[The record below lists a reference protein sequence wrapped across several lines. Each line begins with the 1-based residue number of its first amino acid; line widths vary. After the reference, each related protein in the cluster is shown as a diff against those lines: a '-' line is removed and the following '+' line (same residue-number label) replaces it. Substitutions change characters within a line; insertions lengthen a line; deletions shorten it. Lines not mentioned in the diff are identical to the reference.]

1 MTPPGPHFLEGFR
14 ESLPTKL
21 GGPCET
27 ANGRWWT
34 FLTPEC
40 APSEQSFA
48 RLLEWVTEQATLG
61 HLELRPDADGDFN
74 TLVVGKEAATYRTRD
89 EAIETC
95 KERLLT
101 VHVLRLNLRARE
113 TGDGGVHAAELKKK
127 GDLAVPEFRWAVE
140 LAYAK
145 ELIGVIARTSHALKV
160 TELPEDLLLSRSVA
174 VLLEEAQRC
183 FHYQQYVATSVV
195 CRSCLESAL
204 ESLLDA
210 RNWLRDYAHFKA
222 TRSSRDGKLQIMIDF
237 ISAKRP
243 ELDSSF
249 SKLAHKIRDDGNAV
263 VHRGKLPS
271 QDEAKQLLATTRKVV
286 RMLFRRPKRAS

>member
-1 MTPPGPHFLEGFR
+1 MTSQKPHFFEGFR

-74 TLVVGKEAATYRTRD
+74 TLVVGKQAASYRTWDEAA
-89 EAIETC
+89 ETS
-95 KERLLT
+95 KKRLLT
-101 VHVLRLNLRARE
+101 VYALRLNLRARE
-113 TGDGGVHAAELKKK
+113 VGDGGPHSAELQKK
-127 GDLAVPEFRWAVE
+127 GDLAVSEFRWAVE

-145 ELIGVIARTSHALKV
+145 ELIGVIARSSHALKV
-160 TELPEDLLLSRSVA
+160 TELPEDLLLSRSVS
-174 VLLEEAQRC
+174 VLMEEAQRC
-183 FHYQQYVATSVV
+183 FHYQQFVATVVV
-195 CRSCLESAL
+195 CRSCLESAV
-204 ESLLDA
+204 ESLLHA
-210 RNWLRDYAHFKA
+210 RNWLSEFEQFRAYPRRDG
-222 TRSSRDGKLQIMIDF
+222 GKLQLMIDF
-237 ISAKRP
+237 ITAKRRDLGRP
-243 ELDSSF
+243 FLDS
-249 SKLAHKIRDDGNAV
+249 AHKIRRDGNDV
-263 VHRGKLPS
+263 VHQGKLPTEA
-271 QDEAKQLLATTRKVV
+271 EAKQLLGTTRKVV